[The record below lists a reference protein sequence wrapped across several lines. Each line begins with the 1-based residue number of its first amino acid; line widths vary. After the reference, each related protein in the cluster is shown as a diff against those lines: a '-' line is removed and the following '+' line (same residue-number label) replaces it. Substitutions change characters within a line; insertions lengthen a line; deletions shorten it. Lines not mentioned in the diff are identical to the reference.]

1 MLHFQKMVCQ
11 MLKTL
16 QAGRALAALSVA
28 AFHLSITMGQRR
40 YGGNP
45 VFGEYTRHGNLGVD
59 FFFVLSGFI
68 ILFAHHKD
76 MGSPQ
81 AWAPYLY
88 KRFIRVFPIYW
99 LYSAVFVLLLAL
111 GFGTDAKLPGSV
123 TDWLTSITLIRFSS
137 APTPL
142 EPAWTLFHEIAF
154 YATFSLLILS
164 KRIGVMVLLCSA
176 LTALFFYHYPAEN
189 ERTAFN
195 VYTAA
200 YGLYFLCGMGAFWLY
215 RQGGRGLVECA
226 AGLAILMLAAATMPL
241 PIKLTSIV
249 IACGFALLLAGLT
262 KLETAAYVTIPA
274 CLCLVGDASYT
285 LYLVHLALEGVLLKM
300 SMKVHLDEL
309 VGANLTYLCVL
320 AGTIGLGCLAYLVIE
335 RPLLALLRR
344 RRVPIPVFS

>member
-1 MLHFQKMVCQ
+1 

-28 AFHLSITMGQRR
+28 AFHLSITMGQQR

-45 VFGEYTRHGNLGVD
+45 VFSEYTIHGNLGVD

-88 KRFIRVFPIYW
+88 KRFVRVFPIYW

-111 GFGTDAKLPGSV
+111 GFGTDARLPASAI
-123 TDWLTSITLIRFSS
+123 DWLTSITLIRFSS
-137 APTPL
+137 APPPL

-154 YATFSLLILS
+154 YVTFSVLILS

-200 YGLYFLCGMGAFWLY
+200 YGLYFLCGMGAFLLY

-226 AGLAILMLAAATMPL
+226 AGLAILVLAAATMPL
-241 PIKLTSIV
+241 PMNLSSIV
-249 IACGFALLLAGLT
+249 FAVGFALLLAGVT

-274 CLCLVGDASYT
+274 FLCLVGDASYT
-285 LYLVHLALEGVLLKM
+285 IYLVHLALEGVLLKL
-300 SMKVHLDEL
+300 SMKMHLDEFA
-309 VGANLTYLCVL
+309 GADATYILVL
-320 AGTIGLGCLAYLVIE
+320 AGTIALGCVAYWYIE
-335 RPLLALLRR
+335 RPLLAVFRR
-344 RRVPIPVFS
+344 RRVAGPVFS